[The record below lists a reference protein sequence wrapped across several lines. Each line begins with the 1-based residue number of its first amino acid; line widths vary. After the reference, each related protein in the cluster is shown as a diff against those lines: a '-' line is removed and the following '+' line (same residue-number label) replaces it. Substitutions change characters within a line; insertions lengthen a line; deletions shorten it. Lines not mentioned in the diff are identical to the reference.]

1 MNISARDAS
10 IEDSTLVLNL
20 RNQRESIAA
29 SRNPSEITITEH
41 ESWYKNR
48 LQFTQTQPFWIFSD
62 SKNVIG
68 YVRLE
73 NSSDFEN
80 CFEISISIS
89 QDLHNKGVGTK
100 ILNQALNMLSINFV
114 SKRIIARIN
123 LNNTN
128 SIKLFRKAGFTY
140 YAIDNGFEVY
150 EKTISPNRF
159 VFRADASNVIG
170 TGHVMRILGLLE
182 ELVLQKYPVVF
193 IGDIHEFSWISER
206 IKALNIETF
215 SFGESEFNINKLTD
229 ILVLDSYQH
238 SINSNFLELE
248 KWKFVIVFFDEHTP
262 NYNATLKIHPGL
274 RKNWP
279 EISGQKII
287 SGSDFIPMRKT
298 IKRISSDV
306 ESKKL
311 VITVVGGG
319 IDKFNF
325 AEAMAKII
333 TRVEGD
339 FEVNFFSN
347 ELNCIEPDPRFNLF
361 PIGSQLDLIGN
372 KSGLVFTTASTTCL
386 EFIARG
392 CVVGICST
400 TENQKQYYY
409 ELPKLGVAAPIGE
422 IIDGVWKL
430 DSVVIEKLIVSKEYR
445 DHYQKKSNNL
455 INLNGASIILNEIIS
470 L

>member
-10 IEDSTLVLNL
+10 IEDSIHVLNL

-29 SRNPSEITITEH
+29 SRNPSEITITDH
-41 ESWYKNR
+41 ASWYKNR
-48 LQFTQTQPFWIFSD
+48 LQFTQTQPFWIFRD

-80 CFEISISIS
+80 CFEISISINK
-89 QDLHNKGVGTK
+89 DFHNKGVGTK
-100 ILNQALNMLSINFV
+100 ILNQALNMLSINFA
-114 SKRIIARIN
+114 SKRIIARIK

-128 SIKLFRKAGFTY
+128 SIKLFKKVGFTY
-140 YAIDNGFEVY
+140 YAVDNGFEVY
-150 EKTISPNRF
+150 EKNVSPSRF
-159 VFRADASNVIG
+159 VFRADASSVIG
-170 TGHVMRILGLLE
+170 TGHIMRIFGLLE
-182 ELVLQKYPVVF
+182 ELVLQKYSVVF

-206 IKALNIETF
+206 IKALNLVTVYFE
-215 SFGESEFNINKLTD
+215 ESEFAINKLTD
-229 ILVLDSYQH
+229 ILILDSYQH

-262 NYNATLKIHPGL
+262 NYNAALKIHPGL

-325 AEAMAKII
+325 AAEMAKII

-347 ELNCIEPDPRFNLF
+347 ELNSIEPDPRFNLF

-372 KSGLVFTTASTTCL
+372 KSWLVFTTASTTCL

-445 DHYQKKSNNL
+445 DHFQKKSNNL
-455 INLNGASIILNEIIS
+455 VNLDGASRILNEIIS

>member
-1 MNISARDAS
+1 MSISAWEAS
-10 IEDSTLVLNL
+10 IEDSIHVLNL
-20 RNQRESIAA
+20 RNQHESIAA
-29 SRNPSEITITEH
+29 SRNPSEITMTEH
-41 ESWYKNR
+41 ESWFKNR
-48 LQFTQTQPFWIFSD
+48 LELIQTQPFWIFRD

-68 YVRLE
+68 YVRLD

-89 QDLHNKGVGTK
+89 EDLHNKGVGTK
-100 ILNQALNMLSINFV
+100 ILNQTLNKLSINFA

-128 SIKLFRKAGFTY
+128 SIKLFKKAGFTY
-140 YAIDNGFEVY
+140 FAVENGFEMY
-150 EKTISPNRF
+150 EKIVSPNRI
-159 VFRADASNVIG
+159 VFRADASYDIG

-182 ELVLQKYPVVF
+182 ELVLQKYSVVF

-206 IKALNIETF
+206 IKELKLVTYF
-215 SFGESEFNINKLTD
+215 STESEFTVNRLTD
-229 ILVLDSYQH
+229 ILILDSYKH
-238 SINSNFLELE
+238 SKTSNFLEIE

-279 EISGQKII
+279 EISGQKIL
-287 SGSDFIPMRKT
+287 SGSDFIPIRKT
-298 IKRISSDV
+298 IKRISV
-306 ESKKL
+306 AEESKKL

-325 AEAMAKII
+325 AVEISKII
-333 TRVEGD
+333 TKVEAD

-347 ELNCIEPDPRFNLF
+347 ELNEIKPDPRFNLF
-361 PIGSQLDLIGN
+361 PIGAELDSIGN
-372 KSGLVFTTASTTCL
+372 KSELVFTTASTTCL

-392 CVVGICST
+392 CAVGICST
-400 TENQKQYYY
+400 TENQKQYYN
-409 ELPKLGVAAPIGE
+409 ELPRLGVAAPIGE

-430 DSVVIEKLIVSKEYR
+430 DLVVIERLIVSKDYR
-445 DHYQKKSNNL
+445 DEYTKNSTNL
-455 INLNGASIILNEIIS
+455 IDLGGASRILNEIIS

>member
-10 IEDSTLVLNL
+10 IEDSIHVLNL

-29 SRNPSEITITEH
+29 SRNPSEITITDH
-41 ESWYKNR
+41 ASWYKNR
-48 LQFTQTQPFWIFSD
+48 LQFTQTQPFWIFRD
-62 SKNVIG
+62 SKDVIG
-68 YVRLE
+68 YVRLD

-80 CFEISISIS
+80 CFEISISINK
-89 QDLHNKGVGTK
+89 DFHNKGVGTK
-100 ILNQALNMLSINFV
+100 ILNQALNMLSINFA

-123 LNNTN
+123 LNNIN
-128 SIKLFRKAGFTY
+128 SIKLFKKAGFTY
-140 YAIDNGFEVY
+140 YTVDNGFEIY
-150 EKTISPNRF
+150 EKNVSPNRF

-182 ELVLQKYPVVF
+182 ELVLQNYSVVF
-193 IGDIHEFSWISER
+193 IGDIHEFGWISER
-206 IKALNIETF
+206 IKALNLVTF
-215 SFGESEFNINKLTD
+215 SFEESEFTINKLTD
-229 ILVLDSYQH
+229 VLILDSYHH
-238 SINSNFLELE
+238 SITSNFLELE
-248 KWKFVIVFFDEHTP
+248 KWKFVIVFFDEYTP

-274 RKNWP
+274 RTSWP
-279 EISGQKII
+279 EISSQKII
-287 SGSDFIPMRKT
+287 SGSDFIPIRKT

-306 ESKKL
+306 GSKKL

-325 AEAMAKII
+325 AKEMAKII

-347 ELNCIEPDPRFNLF
+347 KLNSIGSDPRFNLF
-361 PIGSQLDLIGN
+361 PIGPQLDLIGN
-372 KSGLVFTTASTTCL
+372 KSELVFTTASTTCL

-392 CVVGICST
+392 CVVGICNT
-400 TENQKQYYY
+400 TENQKQYYD
-409 ELPKLGVAAPIGE
+409 ELPRLGVAAPIGE

-430 DSVVIEKLIVSKEYR
+430 DSVVIEKLIISKEYR

-455 INLNGASIILNEIIS
+455 IDLDGASRILNEIIS

>member
-10 IEDSTLVLNL
+10 IEDSIHVLNL

-41 ESWYKNR
+41 VSWYKNR
-48 LQFTQTQPFWIFSD
+48 LQFTQTQPFWIFRD

-80 CFEISISIS
+80 CFEISISINK
-89 QDLHNKGVGTK
+89 DFHNKGVGTK
-100 ILNQALNMLSINFV
+100 ILNQALNMLSINFA
-114 SKRIIARIN
+114 SKRIIARIK

-128 SIKLFRKAGFTY
+128 SIKLFKKVGFTY
-140 YAIDNGFEVY
+140 YAVDNGFEVY
-150 EKTISPNRF
+150 EKNVSPSRF
-159 VFRADASNVIG
+159 VFRADASSVIG
-170 TGHVMRILGLLE
+170 TGHIMRIFGLLE
-182 ELVLQKYPVVF
+182 ELVLQKYSVVF

-206 IKALNIETF
+206 IKALNLVTF
-215 SFGESEFNINKLTD
+215 YFEESEFTINKLTD
-229 ILVLDSYQH
+229 ILILDSYQH
-238 SINSNFLELE
+238 SITSNFLELE
-248 KWKFVIVFFDEHTP
+248 RWKFVIVFFDEHTP

-325 AEAMAKII
+325 SEEMAKII

-347 ELNCIEPDPRFNLF
+347 ELNSIEPDPRFNLF

-445 DHYQKKSNNL
+445 DHFQKKSNNL
-455 INLNGASIILNEIIS
+455 VNLDGASRILNEIIS